1 MSFAEKLRASRK
13 EKGLSQEALAEK
25 LKVSRQS
32 VTKWE
37 SGLAYPEI
45 RTLILLAETL
55 DRDLDW
61 LLSDEKNQ
69 VMNRASYGEQE
80 PYYIKEKIPDRK
92 ALKSV
97 LEKNVIL
104 RILHA
109 LDRLEI
115 CEETEQETGRVR
127 YSIYDGMVFVE
138 MEENVP
144 ETGMTNRIF
153 TEMKFQDMQQFLPW
167 LEKALKTLFIQSE

>member
-69 VMNRASYGEQE
+69 
-80 PYYIKEKIPDRK
+80 
-92 ALKSV
+92 
-97 LEKNVIL
+97 
-104 RILHA
+104 
-109 LDRLEI
+109 
-115 CEETEQETGRVR
+115 
-127 YSIYDGMVFVE
+127 
-138 MEENVP
+138 
-144 ETGMTNRIF
+144 NRI
-153 TEMKFQDMQQFLPW
+153 
-167 LEKALKTLFIQSE
+167 I